1 MTETFRLADENELRI
16 YLKTVMV
23 IYLLFNAR
31 YEPLLYNSASNDHRC
46 IRLGGERR
54 TFRTKHKLD
63 ILVASY
69 AISP

>member
-1 MTETFRLADENELRI
+1 MTETFRLAAENELRI
-16 YLKTVMV
+16 YLKTVV